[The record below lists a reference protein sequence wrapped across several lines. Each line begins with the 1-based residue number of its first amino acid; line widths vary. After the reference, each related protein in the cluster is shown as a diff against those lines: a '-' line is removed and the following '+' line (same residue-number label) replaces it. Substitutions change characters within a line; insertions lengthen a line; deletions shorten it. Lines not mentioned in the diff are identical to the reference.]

1 MKKFVCSLFACL
13 LLTPALFAQEN
24 NYDSVLAKKL
34 GGNANGMKQ
43 YVMVI
48 LTTGPATGVDKK
60 TSDSLFAGH
69 MSNMGVLA
77 KANRLVV
84 AGPFGK
90 NDLKYR
96 GIFVFNTSSIDDAK
110 AWVAT
115 DPAVK
120 SGLLDAVYINWYCSA
135 ALMLVPETHDKITK
149 PGK

>member
-1 MKKFVCSLFACL
+1 MKKFVCSLFASL
-13 LLTPALFAQEN
+13 LLLPSLFAQEN
-24 NYDSVLAKKL
+24 SYDSVLAKKL

-48 LTTGPATGVDKK
+48 LTTGAATGVDKK

-77 KANRLVV
+77 KDNRLIV

-96 GIFVFNTSSIDDAK
+96 GIFVFNTNSIDDAK
-110 AWVAT
+110 NWVAT

-120 SGLLDAVYINWYCSA
+120 AGLLDAVYINWFCTA
-135 ALMLVPETHDKITK
+135 ALMLVPETHNKITK

>member
-1 MKKFVCSLFACL
+1 MKKFLCCALGCFL
-13 LLTPALFAQEN
+13 LMPAVFAQEN
-24 NYDSVLAKKL
+24 KYDSVLAKKL

-77 KANRLVV
+77 KDNRLIV

-110 AWVAT
+110 QWVAT

-120 SGLLDAVYINWYCSA
+120 AGLLDAVYINWFCTA
-135 ALMLVPETHDKITK
+135 ALMLVPETHNKITK

>member
-1 MKKFVCSLFACL
+1 MKKFLCCVLGSFL
-13 LLTPALFAQEN
+13 LMPAMFAQEN
-24 NYDSVLAKKL
+24 IYDSVLAKKL
-34 GGNANGMKQ
+34 GADKYGMKQ

-77 KANRLVV
+77 KDNRLVV

-96 GIFVFNTSSIDDAK
+96 GIFVFNTNSIDDAK

-115 DPAVK
+115 DPAIRG
-120 SGLLDAVYINWYCSA
+120 GLLDAVFINWYCSA
-135 ALMLVPETHDKITK
+135 ALMQVNETHPKLQK
-149 PGK
+149 SSF

>member
-1 MKKFVCSLFACL
+1 MKKLICGIIGSL
-13 LLTPALFAQEN
+13 LLMPALFAQDN
-24 NYDSVLAKKL
+24 KYDSVLAKKL
-34 GGNANGMKQ
+34 GGNASGMKQ

-77 KANRLVV
+77 KDNRLIV

-110 AWVAT
+110 TWVAT

-120 SGLLDAVYINWYCSA
+120 AGLLDAVYIDWYCTA
-135 ALMLVPETHDKITK
+135 ALMQIPETHDKITK